1 MLLIEASTPRE
12 FARFLQYGRVG
23 DTALY
28 HVGFLA
34 LDKAISTARRPCG
47 ELSALQRAVWSARQ
61 SLHLTQKRLGAYS
74 YEYRATVRGD
84 EPVRERAFDAEGV
97 RGQGA

>member
-34 LDKAISTARRPCG
+34 LDKAYATEAAHA
-47 ELSALQRAVWSARQ
+47 ELPALQRAVWSARQ

-74 YEYRATVRGD
+74 YEYRATVRGG
-84 EPVRERAFDAEGV
+84 EPVRERAFDASGV